1 MNQKLEEPQ
10 GQICF
15 PRYRRYFNIANTLT
29 VIVLLFVLGASV
41 YWLSGHFIKPIDG
54 PSMQP
59 GINNNAEATGD
70 IALVARYAEVKRG
83 DIVIIDMTESK
94 HTANQVNE
102 KSLIKRVIALG
113 GDNLKIVN
121 NNGIAEIYVNGEL
134 IEEDYISTERWC
146 HYYDDFNNQ
155 DGWVDWKDVW
165 GLSTLPKNADGSIT
179 IPDGYFFFMGDNR
192 TQSYDGRNM
201 GPMPISYVMGV
212 VETILP
218 VNSFWNNF
226 IMFMF

>member
-1 MNQKLEEPQ
+1 MEEPQ
-10 GQICF
+10 GQVCF
-15 PRYRRYFNIANTLT
+15 PRYKRYFNIANTLT
-29 VIVLLFVLGASV
+29 VIVLLIVLGTGV

-59 GINNNAEATGD
+59 GINNNENATGD
-70 IALVARYAEVKRG
+70 IALVARYADVKRG

-94 HTANQVNE
+94 HTANEVNK

-113 GDNLKIVN
+113 GDKLRIVN
-121 NNGIAEIYVNGEL
+121 NNGIAEIYVNGKL
-134 IEEDYISTERWC
+134 IEEDYVSTQRWC
-146 HYYDDFNNQ
+146 DYYDDFNDQ
-155 DGWVDWKDVW
+155 SGWVDWKDAW
-165 GLSTLPKNADGSIT
+165 GRSTLPQNPDGSIT

-192 TQSYDGRNM
+192 TQSYDGRCM
-201 GPMPISYVMGV
+201 GPMPLSYVMGV

-218 VNSFWNNF
+218 VGSFWNNF